1 MIVYGL
7 ACILVF
13 MLTEWANADSKGGF
27 SDALGAIT
35 LLCVSY
41 GITNMMVA
49 VYGLPNSA
57 LGFPI
62 IDLVFMVM
70 VCRAWKRERCAWKLI
85 LAGLFVA
92 QLTAHV
98 GFIYAWN
105 NATMTNRGF
114 YLYIVLINGTF
125 ALQLLAVGSA
135 GVRHGMARFVNYLL
149 DRRRALARA
158 HG

>member
-13 MLTEWANADSKGGF
+13 MLTAWANADSKGGF
-27 SDALGAIT
+27 GDALGAIT

-41 GITNMMVA
+41 GITNVMVM
-49 VYGLPNSA
+49 VYGMPNAA

-62 IDLVFMVM
+62 IDVVFMFM
-70 VCRAWKRERCAWKLI
+70 VWRAWRRENCAWKLI

-135 GVRHGMARFVNYLL
+135 GVRHAMARLVHSLL
-149 DRRRALARA
+149 DRRRVAVRA